1 MKAGTL
7 RLIAMLAS
15 PAALALPI
23 DSQRRPSVHPT
34 VYTSTDGSFQISYPG
49 DFQVCT
55 AGKMEPCTIQSY
67 IPPCDEDAI
76 VCVVYPKKQF
86 EGTTFESAAFQ
97 VREIHRPLEEMTPDV
112 CVTPFTK
119 TDDGERFSPGPEF
132 LISAQHP
139 EEMIGGVLFVHGD
152 AGGVAAGH
160 SISVDLYRAFHRPNC
175 YELSLR
181 KSGGSPGDFDPPKK
195 TLTHATQ
202 KDMDESLSE
211 ILHSF
216 RFLK

>member
-1 MKAGTL
+1 MYDPVL
-7 RLIAMLAS
+7 
-15 PAALALPI
+15 
-23 DSQRRPSVHPT
+23 
-34 VYTSTDGSFQISYPG
+34 YP
-49 DFQVCT
+49 
-55 AGKMEPCTIQSY
+55 PL
-67 IPPCDEDAI
+67 CDEDAI

-97 VREIHRPLEEMTPDV
+97 VREIRRPLEEMTPVV
-112 CVTPFTK
+112 CVTPSTK
-119 TDDGERFSPGPEF
+119 TDDEERFSF

-160 SISVDLYRAFHRPNC
+160 GISVDLYRAFHRPNC

-181 KSGGSPGDFDPPKK
+181 QSGGSPGDFDPPKK
-195 TLTHATQ
+195 TLTHAMQ

-216 RFLK
+216 RFLE

>member
-7 RLIAMLAS
+7 RTIAMLA
-15 PAALALPI
+15 ATATLALPI
-23 DSQRRPSVHPT
+23 DSQRRPSVHT
-34 VYTSTDGSFQISYPG
+34 AVYTSTDGSFQISYPG
-49 DFQVCT
+49 DLQVCT

-76 VCVVYPKKQF
+76 ICVVYPKKQF
-86 EGTTFESAAFQ
+86 AGTTFESAAFQ
-97 VREIHRPLEEMTPDV
+97 VREIHRPLEEMTPDL
-112 CVTPFTK
+112 CVTPSTK
-119 TDDGERFSPGPEF
+119 TDDGERFSF

-139 EEMIGGVLFVHGD
+139 EEMIGGVLFVHGE
-152 AGGVAAGH
+152 AAGVAAGH
-160 SISVDLYRAFHRPNC
+160 GISVDLYRAFHRPNC

-181 KSGGSPGDFDPPKK
+181 ESAGSPGDFDPPKK
-195 TLTHATQ
+195 TLTHAMQ
-202 KDMDESLSE
+202 KDLDESLSE